1 MSGAVRAL
9 LLAAAAATFAGAGK
23 KIRRS
28 DLATPIPMP
37 RGSLLIIGFLGAWE
51 DWDHPKRN
59 VRRLALRLREEAP
72 QGLYVESAGN
82 HSRGLIR
89 KFVLD
94 ALDLDRNR
102 KLSPEEARGS
112 ELILYG
118 QSFGA
123 AASVKLARE
132 LRKQGVQVRLIVM
145 VDSIGRD
152 DQVIP
157 SNVRRV
163 LNLYQRDPGP
173 VRGESKVRAEDES
186 QTAVL
191 GNIPFTY
198 LFRDIDMSDY
208 PKITHKAPIS
218 HWKMDNDPA
227 VWAIVETAIRAE
239 IAAWRLQL
247 PSIP

>member
-1 MSGAVRAL
+1 MSGAARAL
-9 LLAAAAATFAGAGK
+9 LLAAAVAAFAGAEK

-28 DLATPIPMP
+28 DLLTPTPLP
-37 RGSLLIIGFLGAWE
+37 KGSLLVVGFLGAWE
-51 DWDHPKRN
+51 DWDHPRRN
-59 VRRLALRLREEAP
+59 VRRLALRLRKDSP
-72 QGLYVESAGN
+72 RGLYVETAGN
-82 HSRGLIR
+82 HSRALMR

-102 KLSPEEARGS
+102 KLSPDEARAS

-132 LRKQGVQVRLIVM
+132 LKKQGVQVRLIVM

-157 SNVRRV
+157 PNVKRV

-173 VRGESKVRAEDES
+173 VRGESKVRAEDGS
-186 QTAVL
+186 RTTVL

-208 PKITHKAPIS
+208 PKVTHKAPIS

-227 VWAIVETAIRAE
+227 VWATVEAAIRAE
-239 IAAWRLQL
+239 IAAWQVLRR
-247 PSIP
+247 P